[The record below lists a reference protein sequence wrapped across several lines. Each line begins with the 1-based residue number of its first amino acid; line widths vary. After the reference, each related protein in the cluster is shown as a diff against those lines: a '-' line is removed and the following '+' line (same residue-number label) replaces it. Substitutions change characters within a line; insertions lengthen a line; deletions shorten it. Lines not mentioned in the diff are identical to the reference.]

1 MSFNSTYSPIL
12 ELVSLPRLTKYRTT
26 FKPVTDAQLYGTYI
40 WVQHVGGA
48 LYPLLQSL
56 EVTLRNTID
65 TAARNKFGDFWWDNI
80 ACNKNDVSRTRF
92 YRGISEAKNKLISE
106 WEKRERERLGL
117 RYNESIPTTMP
128 VWSHDKIV
136 GATTFSTWQFILNGD
151 FSDQRN
157 IPNSSFLWPQL
168 LGKAFRQYHLF
179 DRNPHRAR
187 SKIMNSIEEIRNFR
201 NRVFHHE
208 PFWSGTNNQ
217 TTAIDSVRAKI
228 NKIET
233 LLSSI
238 DSRKRDIMV
247 DVGLFMHARRVC
259 SLQELNIHI
268 NAEPEKNNY
277 TQKQKRNIRKVAMKS
292 NKNTQTSTWNYA
304 GMVFGIHRIR

>member
-1 MSFNSTYSPIL
+1 MPFNSSYHPIL

-40 WVQHVGGA
+40 WMQHVGGA

-65 TAARNKFGDFWWDNI
+65 TAARSKFGDYWWNQV
-80 ACNKNDVSRTRF
+80 ACNKANVSQTRF
-92 YRGISEAKNKLISE
+92 HKGIRDAEDKLKSE
-106 WEKRERERLGL
+106 WEKREREKLGL
-117 RYNESIPTTMP
+117 RHWQNIPTPMP
-128 VWSHDKIV
+128 IWSHDKIV

-179 DRNPHRAR
+179 DRNPDRAR

-208 PFWSGTNNQ
+208 PFWSSTNNQ
-217 TTAIDSVRAKI
+217 IAAIDSVRAKI
-228 NKIET
+228 NKIEI
-233 LLSSI
+233 LLNSI
-238 DSRKRDIMV
+238 DSRKRDIV
-247 DVGLFMHARRVC
+247 EKVGLFMHARRVC

-277 TQKQKRNIRKVAMKS
+277 TQKQKRNIRKVAAKS
-292 NKNTQTSTWNYA
+292 NKNSQTSTWNYA